1 MVLFHTLKGT
11 AQLAKE
17 SKLKGSLKYILEESF
32 EGLRR
37 DSMILKNGKNR
48 QFAWIQ
54 DNKMEFDQNNNLVK
68 RSFFDDDRDP
78 LRTENYIF
86 SNDRL
91 QRKELQAFTY
101 FYKHNEATN
110 ITDELLVS
118 QHDST
123 DFKLKQRFKYDA
135 NGLLIESWEFDMQG
149 GHVRQQKNQYNEYG
163 KLSKE
168 TMHYK
173 DGVEYKTYTYNS
185 DGLLEK
191 LEWFDFQLGLLERI
205 TYTYEH
211 GNLKTEFWEAFE
223 DGKIESTTAYVYDIF
238 GNAISILEINKKR
251 QIHDHEINTYTYDE
265 YNNWT
270 KKTTAINNSRFYIVE
285 RRIGYYL

>member
-1 MVLFHTLKGT
+1 MVLFHTLNGT

-17 SKLKGSLKYILEESF
+17 SKLKGSVKYILEESF

-68 RSFFDDDRDP
+68 RSFFDDDRNP

-123 DFKLKQRFKYDA
+123 GFKLKQRFKYDA
-135 NGLLIESWEFDMQG
+135 NGQLIESWEFDMQG
-149 GHVRQQKNQYNEYG
+149 GHVRQQKNQYNEY
-163 KLSKE
+163 L
-168 TMHYK
+168 
-173 DGVEYKTYTYNS
+173 
-185 DGLLEK
+185 
-191 LEWFDFQLGLLERI
+191 FC
-205 TYTYEH
+205 
-211 GNLKTEFWEAFE
+211 
-223 DGKIESTTAYVYDIF
+223 
-238 GNAISILEINKKR
+238 
-251 QIHDHEINTYTYDE
+251 
-265 YNNWT
+265 
-270 KKTTAINNSRFYIVE
+270 FYYCPFIPSLP
-285 RRIGYYL
+285 RKMK